1 MKPSTKEQGNRR
13 DGQTGYPWREGTEK
27 MCPAVAAG
35 LLTAPS
41 DQDWRQEYVK

>member
-1 MKPSTKEQGNRR
+1 MGRQDTLGEKGHFFLA
-13 DGQTGYPWREGTEK
+13 DREDVTHS
-27 MCPAVAAG
+27 AAG